1 MARGARGRP
10 NITRD
15 VILSVSTDAR
25 SCALID
31 RAAAAVG
38 KSRSAFVLEAA
49 CKEAEAVL
57 RSGGFFAL
65 NDAQYRTFL
74 TTLDEPACSAK
85 LADFLA
91 TKAPWDD

>member
-10 NITRD
+10 DIKRD
-15 VILSVSTDAR
+15 VIISVSTDASR
-25 SCALID
+25 RALID

-57 RSGGFFAL
+57 RNGRFFAL
-65 NDAQYRTFL
+65 NDAQYRTLL
-74 TTLDEPACSAK
+74 TTLDKPACSAK

-91 TKAPWDD
+91 TKAPWDE